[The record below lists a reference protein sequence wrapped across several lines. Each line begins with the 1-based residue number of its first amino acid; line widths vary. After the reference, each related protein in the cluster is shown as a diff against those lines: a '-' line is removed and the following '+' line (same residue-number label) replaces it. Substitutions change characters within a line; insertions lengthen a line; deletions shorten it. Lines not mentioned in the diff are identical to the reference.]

1 LNAVIFASLLPA
13 FTSFVLLICIF
24 SINFFASFR
33 ELDSRARF
41 DVYQSQPE
49 EITLREDF
57 GAAPF
62 TFDDGFGK

>member
-1 LNAVIFASLLPA
+1 M
-13 FTSFVLLICIF
+13 SFVVVI
-24 SINFFASFR
+24 FFASFR

-62 TFDDGFGK
+62 TFDDGFG

>member
-1 LNAVIFASLLPA
+1 LLQNSLST
-13 FTSFVLLICIF
+13 FMSFVVVI
-24 SINFFASFR
+24 FFASFR

-62 TFDDGFGK
+62 TFDDGFG